1 MNWKCLRWC
10 WTVKSI
16 TIKKNIGT
24 HRSSHQR
31 SSIEKGILKSFA
43 KFTGKHPCQILFF
56 NKVAG
61 STFNA
66 IKKLTLTQ
74 MSCCEFCKIFKNTFL
89 QDNSGQLLLHAIT
102 NLNKF
107 QILPQHSS
115 VDHEV
120 LRKICKEIP
129 LCAFFIRN
137 QFLRKLLLQ
146 PLKI

>member
-16 TIKKNIGT
+16 TVKKNIGT

-31 SSIEKGILKSFA
+31 SSVEKGILKSFA
-43 KFTGKHPCQILFF
+43 KFTGKHPCQILFL
-56 NKVAG
+56 
-61 STFNA
+61 
-66 IKKLTLTQ
+66 IKLQAQPAKLLKNWPWHKCLAANFAKFLRTL
-74 MSCCEFCKIFKNTFL
+74 FL

-107 QILPQHSS
+107 QILPQHPS
-115 VDHEV
+115 VDHAV

>member
-1 MNWKCLRWC
+1 M
-10 WTVKSI
+10 KSI
-16 TIKKNIGT
+16 TVKKNIGT

-31 SSIEKGILKSFA
+31 SSIEKGGILKSFA

-61 STFNA
+61 STCNA
-66 IKKLTLTQ
+66 IKNWPWHKCLAANFAKFLRTL
-74 MSCCEFCKIFKNTFL
+74 FL
-89 QDNSGQLLLHAIT
+89 QDDSGQLLLHAIT

-107 QILPQHSS
+107 QILPQHPS

-137 QFLRKLLLQ
+137 QFLGKLLLQ